1 MDDRLLDLDR
11 VLADDYLDGLE
22 GMPLGHLRARKA
34 ECGEIEVALS
44 FLRRLVQGRLDI
56 VTAELR
62 QRAGGGGSDLSGL
75 VGQLPEI
82 LGGSARAGGGGR
94 LPTALA
100 PKVNL
105 RLLTADLDRIMDV
118 DKAGALPAMEDTEVE
133 AIAHALAELERTV
146 SDRRHAIHERLD
158 AVQSELVRRYR
169 SGEATV
175 DALLK

>member
-1 MDDRLLDLDR
+1 MEKRLLDLDR
-11 VLADDYLDGLE
+11 VLAGDYLDGLD
-22 GMPLGHLRARKA
+22 GMPLSRLRARKA
-34 ECGEIEVALS
+34 ECDEIEVALS

-56 VTAELR
+56 VAAELGR
-62 QRAGGGGSDLSGL
+62 RAGGGGGDLSEL

-82 LGGSARAGGGGR
+82 LGGSGRPFAGSR

-118 DKAGALPAMEDTEVE
+118 DKAGALPEMEDAAVE
-133 AIAHALAELERTV
+133 AVARDLAQLERTV
-146 SDRRHAIHERLD
+146 SDQRHAIHQRLD
-158 AVQSELVRRYR
+158 ALQSELVRRYR

-175 DALLK
+175 DALLR